1 MAEVDRTIGI
11 GQGAGDEDLAWL
23 GHGARLLDETEVGH
37 YKAPAHIF
45 HPVSLFPDAYLVKPV
60 ARGLAPVRLRSSRN
74 QADAISLQEPGSR
87 NWGGFA
93 TQRGGAA
100 VRQAPSPQGCVHNK

>member
-45 HPVSLFPDAYLVKPV
+45 HPRDRHPRSFVAAAEGCVRRGPRSDEAVANPDTPDYLKH
-60 ARGLAPVRLRSSRN
+60 RDVRFTTASPPN
-74 QADAISLQEPGSR
+74 A
-87 NWGGFA
+87 GFA
-93 TQRGGAA
+93 SCYR
-100 VRQAPSPQGCVHNK
+100 